1 MHSASQNKRSFF
13 TSVRVSEFDT
23 ALYWASSCSF
33 KKIKWPHQLCTQ
45 ARTPNKKKNT
55 STLIWTEPFKRGYRA
70 PYSVSLVSTL
80 NNHFPPGNKTRCP
93 RHSAEALKNT
103 HIFLSDAGEP
113 LAREHL
119 SRSWYVCFSFC
130 NFWLTDLA
138 HSQEKFKGMFR
149 VMSSRWGRLELNP
162 PTHNPRCPKL
172 GHM

>member
-1 MHSASQNKRSFF
+1 MHSASENKCSFF
-13 TSVRVSEFDT
+13 TSTRVSAFDT
-23 ALYWASSCSF
+23 ALYWACSCSF

-55 STLIWTEPFKRGYRA
+55 STLIWTEPFKRAYRA

-80 NNHFPPGNKTRCP
+80 NNHFLPGNKTRCP

-103 HIFLSDAGEP
+103 HFLSDAGEP

-119 SRSWYVCFSFC
+119 SRSWCVCFSFC

-162 PTHNPRCPKL
+162 PPTHNPRCPKL